1 MLRAVKALF
10 LYLQVRMKDE
20 LITLLE
26 PSINAMG
33 FDLIELEYAAGGE
46 LLRIYI
52 DIDRGVTVDDCEAV
66 SRQVSGILDVEDPI
80 PGRYTLEV
88 SSPGIDRPLRT
99 LGHFAHFAGE
109 RVKLQMDAPINGR
122 RRYKGELLGVDGEM
136 IRIDV
141 DGKQVELPFDRIEK
155 ARLAPKQ

>member
-1 MLRAVKALF
+1 
-10 LYLQVRMKDE
+10 MKDE

-52 DIDRGVTVDDCEAV
+52 DIDRGITVDDCEAV

-109 RVKLQMDAPINGR
+109 RVKIQTDAPINGR
-122 RRYKGELLGVDGEM
+122 RRYKGELLGVDGET

-141 DGKQVELPFDRIEK
+141 DGKQVDLPFDRIEK

>member
-1 MLRAVKALF
+1 
-10 LYLQVRMKDE
+10 MKDE

-52 DIDRGVTVDDCEAV
+52 DIDRGITVDDCEAV

-99 LGHFAHFAGE
+99 LDHFAHFAGE
-109 RVKLQMDAPINGR
+109 RVKIQTDAPINGR
-122 RRYKGELLGVDGEM
+122 RRYKGELLGVDGET
-136 IRIDV
+136 IQIDV
-141 DGKQVELPFDRIEK
+141 DGKQIELPFDRIEK

>member
-1 MLRAVKALF
+1 
-10 LYLQVRMKDE
+10 MKDE

-52 DIDRGVTVDDCEAV
+52 DIDRGITVDDCEAV

-99 LGHFAHFAGE
+99 LDHFAHFAGE
-109 RVKLQMDAPINGR
+109 RVKIQTDAPINGR
-122 RRYKGELLGVDGEM
+122 RRYKGELLGVDGET

-141 DGKQVELPFDRIEK
+141 DGKQVDLPFDRIEK